1 MLNQKVAKFQLAEVL
16 QHKLDLV
23 NFDWHKKKNE
33 VNTQK

>member
-23 NFDWHKKKNE
+23 NFDWHKKK
-33 VNTQK
+33 KMR